1 MELSVVQGDIA
12 EQNADALVSA
22 AETGLK
28 MRNGVAS
35 AIRESAGGPIREAAQ
50 SEAPLYLGDVAV
62 TDAYEL
68 DAQYVLHA
76 AATPSYGSGQA
87 SAESIRAATRNALR
101 TADELGCESL
111 VVPILGTGTAGFEF
125 DEGARIVCEV
135 IREYEP
141 SSLRDVDVIAYTES
155 EFAYLRE
162 IVDSLRSRNVAAS

>member
-12 EQNADALVSA
+12 DQDADALVSA
-22 AETGLK
+22 AETGLQ
-28 MRNGVAS
+28 MRDGVAS
-35 AIRESAGGPIREAAQ
+35 AVRECAGDPIREEAQ
-50 SEAPLYLGDVAV
+50 SEAPLYLGEVAV

-87 SAESIRAATRNALR
+87 SAESIRAATLNALQ
-101 TADELGCESL
+101 TADELSCESL

-125 DEGARIVCEV
+125 DEGAHIVCKV

-141 SSLRDVDVIAYTES
+141 SSLSDVDVIAYTES
-155 EFAYLRE
+155 EYTYLRQ
-162 IVDSLRSRNVAAS
+162 IVDSLRSRKLASL